1 MRGHPRRPLLSVKRF
16 VDLGLCAVALPVLLP
31 LVAITGLAIRL
42 DSPGPILYS
51 QFRTGRN
58 GARFRMYKFRTMVRD
73 AEARKASLMH
83 LNIVEPP
90 AFKILNDPRITRV
103 GRFLRRASI
112 DEIPQLI
119 NVARGEMTL
128 VGPRP
133 TTYDASSYDSWH
145 TARLEVPPGIT
156 GLWQVAGRNDTL
168 RLDERVRL
176 DLRYIARMS
185 LWTDIVIL
193 ARTVGA
199 VIRRSGA

>member
-1 MRGHPRRPLLSVKRF
+1 
-16 VDLGLCAVALPVLLP
+16 
-31 LVAITGLAIRL
+31 
-42 DSPGPILYS
+42 
-51 QFRTGRN
+51 
-58 GARFRMYKFRTMVRD
+58 
-73 AEARKASLMH
+73 MH